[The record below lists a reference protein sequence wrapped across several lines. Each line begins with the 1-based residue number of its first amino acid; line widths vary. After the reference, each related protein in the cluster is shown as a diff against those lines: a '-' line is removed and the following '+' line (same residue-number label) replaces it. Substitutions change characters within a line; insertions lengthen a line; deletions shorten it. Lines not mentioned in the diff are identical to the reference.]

1 MQNVHTTIGI
11 GDYENDLSLLES
23 SDIGYA
29 VDNAI
34 DSVKE
39 AADRITVANTNDAIA
54 AIIEELVNNIDAKQ

>member
-1 MQNVHTTIGI
+1 M
-11 GDYENDLSLLES
+11 SLLES

-54 AIIEELVNNIDAKQ
+54 AIIEELENNIDTKQ